1 MIINKHDTIKEE
13 GQNNMADKNMN
24 NVDQIRDLIFGSQLK
39 EFDERFEAL
48 SKTLH
53 KAEEKMLQTFKE
65 AHTKL
70 QRETERALEALEQKI
85 DNLSTATQK
94 ERNKLKE
101 LIDTTDETL
110 QTQMNNQKN
119 EFLTKLKIMKENME
133 DENEKMNKNLS
144 QMRSQIEAALDKGL
158 ADLGE
163 EKLSRDAMAGMLLE
177 VAMKIQGTDVNT
189 LLTQEQKPETK

>member
-1 MIINKHDTIKEE
+1 
-13 GQNNMADKNMN
+13 MADKNMN

-39 EFDERFEAL
+39 EFDERFETL
-48 SKTLH
+48 NKTLH
-53 KAEEKMLQTFKE
+53 KAEEKMHQTFKE

-85 DNLSTATQK
+85 DNLSTMTQK
-94 ERNKLKE
+94 ERHKLKD

-144 QMRSQIEAALDKGL
+144 QMRSQIEAALNKGL
-158 ADLGE
+158 ADLGD
-163 EKLSRDAMAGMLLE
+163 EKLSRDVMAGMLLE